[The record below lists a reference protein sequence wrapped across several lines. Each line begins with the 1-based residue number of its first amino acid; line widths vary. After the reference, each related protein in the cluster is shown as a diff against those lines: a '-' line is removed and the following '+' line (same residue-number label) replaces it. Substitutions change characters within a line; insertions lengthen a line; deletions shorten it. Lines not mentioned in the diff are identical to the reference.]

1 MKTITAA
8 EANRQFSSVLRTV
21 AQGQTVLVTSRGKP
35 VATIAPAHL
44 DAALAAREQARQR
57 LIDHLRQVRPTGVP
71 RDWTRDDL
79 YER

>member
-8 EANRQFSSVLRTV
+8 EANRQFSSVLRSV
-21 AQGQTVLVTSRGKP
+21 AQGETVLVTSRGKP

-44 DAALAAREQARQR
+44 DATLAAREKARQEF
-57 LIDHLRQVRPTGVP
+57 LDHLRKVRPTGVP

-79 YER
+79 YDR

>member
-21 AQGQTVLVTSRGKP
+21 AQGETVLITSRGKP

-44 DAALAAREQARQR
+44 DATLAAREVARQEF
-57 LIDHLRQVRPTGVP
+57 LEHLRNVRMTDVP

>member
-1 MKTITAA
+1 MKIVTAA

-21 AQGQTVLVTSRGKP
+21 AQGQSVLVTSRGKP

-44 DAALAAREQARQR
+44 DATLAARELAKQNLLA
-57 LIDHLRQVRPTGVP
+57 HLRQVRPTGVP

-79 YER
+79 YNR